1 MSDAPTRGY
10 DVAIV
15 GAGPVGSLCALA
27 HARKGARV
35 ILLEANP
42 KASRRLAGEWLHPS
56 AVRIL
61 QDVGIDPDSLPGRT
75 QGRGFVVF
83 PEDGSDPILLPY
95 MGDSPGLACEHQVL
109 VAKLHDAIS
118 NEEAIDFITPARVT
132 EVGVGTLTYTRNG
145 AGHSLRVGRVVGADG
160 RASVVRRSLGL
171 STDQQLCSRMLGTVL
186 EGVDLEF
193 EDYGHVILGGPGP
206 ILMYRLARGRVR
218 VIVDVPVN
226 LWSPQDRLA
235 FLSESYAV
243 LLPEPLRHAF
253 VESLREGRYDTAA
266 NRVMLRVTYGTDR
279 CVLIGD
285 AAGHYHPITAVGMT
299 LGFGDALAL
308 AEGGSFR
315 KFTSQRFHAIRVPE
329 LLAAG
334 LYEVFVE
341 DRAEATILRH
351 AIYQGWRSDKLYR
364 ERSVRILACEDRSVF
379 ALSTAFAR
387 TMFRA
392 IGGLLLSGDN
402 RPGQSHPSVVITA
415 LLLRLSWLIR
425 GAWHLANARRS
436 GGREDTR
443 IRDNFSRV
451 FRCSMASGT
460 RQPDGSRCQ
469 GWRVDDA
476 GPALKRA
483 TARLIASQGD
493 DGGWEGEMVWCP
505 MLTAQY
511 VLLHHIIGK
520 PLEPD
525 RRRRV
530 LRSFDHTRLP
540 GGSWGLHEH
549 SRPHLFVTVL
559 VYVAARLLGVE
570 RGDPL
575 IEPARSF
582 IQREDTL
589 NIPSW
594 GKFWLALLNLYE
606 WRGINAILPELWAL
620 PRRLPFH
627 PSKWYCHTRLIYM
640 AMAGI
645 YRHRYQVPATPVIVC
660 LREEL
665 YPQAYVDT
673 DFSRARNRLRDA
685 DLFARPGT
693 WLRLGHACS
702 WLYERCHSRRLRR
715 RCAREIIRQ
724 IRWELA
730 VSNHT
735 SISPVSGLLNI
746 LALWL
751 DDHDDADARQA
762 LQQLEGWIWEDEEA
776 GMRVTGA
783 RSASWDTGF
792 ALQALATAQDCPDV
806 REALAR
812 GAAFLSRQQIRT
824 SFKGYEKAWRA
835 DPRGGWCFAGDWHGW
850 PVSDCT
856 AEAVLGLVAARGRH
870 ADSSALRDAVRFM
883 LKSQNEDGGFGSYE
897 ARRSA
902 MSLEWLNPAE
912 MFGES
917 MTEQSFVECTAS
929 CLAAFAAA
937 VRTIP
942 DLADSSVRNAVSR
955 GCAWLCRT
963 QNRDG
968 SWRGVW
974 GVQYIYGTLFGIR
987 GLLAAGVPSADPA
1000 VCAACRWLLERQRAD
1015 GGWGEHHS
1023 GCLEGRYVEHAESQV
1038 IQTAWAL
1045 IALLEAGETDW
1056 PAISRGVRFLIDSQ
1070 DAEGSWPK
1078 QDMAGVFFRTAL
1090 LDYTLYRQYFPLHV
1104 LGLYEARRRHR
1115 SGLAVPSAP
1124 GCAERQGHGSW
1135 EASSD

>member
-145 AGHSLRVGRVVGADG
+145 ADHSLRVGRVVGADG

-171 STDQQLCSRMLGTVL
+171 STDRQLCSRMLGTVL

-226 LWSPQDRLA
+226 RWSPQDRLA

-279 CVLIGD
+279 RVLIGD

-415 LLLRLSWLIR
+415 LLLRLAWLIR

-451 FRCSMASGT
+451 FRCSMASDT
-460 RQPDGSRCQ
+460 RQRDGSRCE

-620 PRRLPFH
+620 PRWLPFH

-665 YPQAYVDT
+665 YPQAYADT

-806 REALAR
+806 RQALAR

-870 ADSSALRDAVRFM
+870 ADTSALRDAVRFM

-987 GLLAAGVPSADPA
+987 GLLAAGVPSAGPA
-1000 VCAACRWLLERQRAD
+1000 VCAARRWLLERQRAD